1 MPWYFTRGS
10 HSLNLPRPAQPATSA
25 TSATSANKCKFNCSR
40 SGIHTATQST
50 QSASSSAQFQ
60 NECFQHVARN
70 LSGRARGHWG
80 SSSSNNKQ
88 AKQKQNVPI
97 RLNFSKCFLRCALLF
112 YSACFAAEMIKVFL
126 VSSGKTNG
134 SCRPAQ
140 LTVLIASCR
149 FDCGFFSVWTCS
161 TQCVASA
168 RWRRPYVIAGQAGDA
183 DDAGDLWVRRHLF
196 RQSVQLRNS
205 SPSPT

>member
-1 MPWYFTRGS
+1 M
-10 HSLNLPRPAQPATSA
+10 LSA
-25 TSATSANKCKFNCSR
+25 C
-40 SGIHTATQST
+40 GTQFKWACPGALG
-50 QSASSSAQFQ
+50 QQQ
-60 NECFQHVARN
+60 QQQQEE
-70 LSGRARGHWG
+70 
-80 SSSSNNKQ
+80 
-88 AKQKQNVPI
+88 KQKQNVPI

-112 YSACFAAEMIKVFL
+112 YSACFADEMIKVFL

-140 LTVLIASCR
+140 LTVLIAGCR

-183 DDAGDLWVRRHLF
+183 GDLWVRRHLF

-205 SPSPT
+205 SPSPP